1 MATYRIPLINSQ
13 QALTIMLGTIAYRLR
28 VTWNAPGQAWL
39 LDIADRDG
47 VAIAQGI
54 ALTAG
59 ADLLGQLEYLGING
73 ALVARVDSDVF
84 TPPDRSNLGS
94 GGSLYF
100 ISA

>member
-1 MATYRIPLINSQ
+1 MTTYRIPLINNQ
-13 QALTIMLGTIAYRLR
+13 QSLTIALGAATYRMR
-28 VTWNAPGQAWL
+28 VTWNAPGEAWL

-59 ADLLGQLEYLGING
+59 TDLLGQLEYLGIRG

-84 TPPDRSNLGS
+84 TPPDRSNLGN